1 MDSDARCDPRR
12 AHPRRAVIDDVT
24 EAVLEEAT
32 VSLTLLRCPMR
43 LGDALAE
50 LHATASLAEQIEARL
65 PVIVAAARDQDYG
78 WDDIAEQLG
87 VTAATAQARYRTPPT
102 TTTR

>member
-1 MDSDARCDPRR
+1 MDSGAHCDPRR
-12 AHPRRAVIDDVT
+12 LHPRRAVIDDVT
-24 EAVLEEAT
+24 EVVLEEAT
-32 VSLTLLRCPMR
+32 VSLTLLRSPMR

-50 LHATASLAEQIEARL
+50 LHATASLAEQIKSRL

-87 VTAATAQARYRTPPT
+87 VTEATARARYRTPPT
-102 TTTR
+102 TTRR